1 MKSKFLW
8 ILTCLVLIFQ
18 TNSTIAQNILLWN
31 GETTNIVNCGFNNG
45 IADNSC
51 PHSGNWAFKGSI
63 NQWKSAT
70 INLECQNNWRVDLSK
85 YSEIQFYIKSETP
98 GLVLK
103 FGLSGWPYTSNMV
116 DIAPYIENGP
126 VNSSNK
132 LVKIPLELLKTAEYK
147 LNSVEHLRFETTG
160 PDLQV
165 IYADDFM
172 AIDLI
177 PNQVDS
183 IQFLSDQV
191 IKLNVKD
198 PYAMEDVQQNTNYQ
212 VISANDPDFLQP
224 QNPSKIGRHFFV
236 KEFPENST
244 NPITKNELFLVFDQK
259 LKNGYN
265 YQLIINTIKDLSGN
279 NFNQPQNFNFTFNDQ
294 QLINHSVKV
303 NQVGYFTWGPKYGY
317 VGNYLGD
324 AGAMSISPTQFKI
337 LDAKTNETVLTG
349 IPEFRGNDPD
359 RSGEV
364 VFECDFSSF
373 NTPGKYYLYL
383 PGIGRSFDF
392 EVGENVLDSVYYTS
406 ARGLLY
412 QRCGMDLAPPYADA
426 RWAHPACHQN
436 DGISH
441 SSWLNSPLYNGEAI
455 NAYLP
460 AKLGWHDAGDYGKYT
475 VSGCSAVYYLLNIF
489 DLFPEKFGDKELN
502 IPESGNG
509 VPDILDEAKYEISWL
524 MNMQAADGGVFERIT
539 TVNWPTTLP
548 QNDLATRYISEKT
561 TPATAQFAAVMAMA
575 YRLFLPYWPELA
587 NQCLNKS
594 KLALNFLLAHP
605 DVLPEGGYYGG
616 NVGIGGGN
624 YSSAGSD
631 IDERAW
637 AAAELYK
644 STGDPYYHQL
654 FDTYWS
660 PNPPNWGWNPFLDHQ
675 INASITYATT
685 TKYPTDPAK
694 INAIKSVILGDA
706 TNKWINR
713 LSTSFYRSACGI
725 DVGLGS
731 YGQSSRYSWDL
742 IMAYALSGDEKYRKY
757 ALLSLDVQLGNNP
770 QNKSYITGVGSNY
783 PMHPLHHPSLH
794 DGVKEPVPGI
804 PVFGPCS
811 HLGWS
816 NPYNIIVQDP
826 KYLYPC
832 GEKADSPYPILRRYY
847 DIPSNPAMS
856 EFNVIDE
863 AITSSVLGF
872 FKSAPLQPTEEKPAS
887 KLNYFVGKPIEDKV
901 LLKWE
906 MASEFQV
913 LSYQVERSMDG
924 VNFTPIASVNSWG
937 DSTSPQHYISTDG
950 YPPAKLLYYRLRVN
964 QQDGSHFYSI
974 IIPVNRSENKQ
985 LHLKLYPNPVTDKL
999 HIELSDPSSQNMML
1013 KWDVMI
1019 SDVHGKMVFEG
1030 FNDMNTINEEI
1041 NKLLDK
1047 LPPDIYIIEFR
1058 NQDETIREKFIKK

>member
-1 MKSKFLW
+1 MLHKALLGL
-8 ILTCLVLIFQ
+8 ILVFVTNTCP
-18 TNSTIAQNILLWN
+18 AQNMLLWD
-31 GETTNIVNCGFNNG
+31 GETPTINDCGFNNG

-51 PHSGNWAFKGSI
+51 PHSGNCAFKGSI

-70 INLECQNNWRVDLSK
+70 INLKCQNNWRVDLSK

-98 GLVLK
+98 DMMLK
-103 FGLSGWPYTSNMV
+103 FGLSGWPYTSNMI
-116 DIAPYIENGP
+116 DIAPYIQNGP
-126 VNSSNK
+126 ISNSYK
-132 LVKIPLELLKTAEYK
+132 LVKIPLEVLKTAEYK
-147 LNSVEHLRFETTG
+147 LNSVEHLRFETSG
-160 PDLQV
+160 PDIQV
-165 IYADDFM
+165 IYADDFK

-177 PNQVDS
+177 PNQIDS
-183 IQFLSDQV
+183 IHFLSNQV
-191 IKLNVKD
+191 IKLNVMD

-212 VISANDPDFLQP
+212 VISPNDPDFLQP
-224 QNPSKIGRHFFV
+224 QNPLKIGRHFFV

-279 NFNQPQNFNFTFNDQ
+279 DFNQPQNFNFTFNDQ

-324 AGAMSISPTQFKI
+324 AGPMTITPTQFKI
-337 LDAKTNETVLTG
+337 LHAKTNETVLTG

-373 NTPGKYYLYL
+373 NTPGKYYLYI

-392 EVGENVLDSVYYTS
+392 EVGENVLDSAYYIS
-406 ARGLLY
+406 ARGLFY
-412 QRCGMDLAPPYADA
+412 QRCGMDLTPPYADA

-455 NAYLP
+455 NAYIP
-460 AKLGWHDAGDYGKYT
+460 AKYGWHDAGDYGKYT

-524 MNMQAADGGVFERIT
+524 MNMQAADGGVFERVT
-539 TVNWPTTLP
+539 TVNWPTTMP
-548 QNDLATRYISEKT
+548 QNDLAIRYISEKT

-575 YRLFLPYWPELA
+575 YRLFLPYWPDLA

-594 KLALNFLLAHP
+594 KLVLNFLLAHP

-713 LSTSFYRSACGI
+713 LSTSLYRSACGL

-742 IMAYALSGDEKYRKY
+742 IMAYALSGNEKYRKY

-826 KYLYPC
+826 KNLYPS
-832 GEKADSPYPILRRYY
+832 GEKTESPYPILRRYY

-872 FKSAPLQPTEEKPAS
+872 FKTAPLQNTIEKPIT
-887 KLNYFVGKPIEDKV
+887 KLNYFVGQSVDDKV
-901 LLKWE
+901 LIKWE

-913 LSYQVERSMDG
+913 LSYQVERSFDG
-924 VNFTPIASVNSWG
+924 VNFTLLASVNSWG
-937 DSTSPQHYISTDG
+937 DSTSPQHYVSTDG
-950 YPPAKLLYYRLRVN
+950 YPTAKLLYYRLRVN

-974 IIPVNRSENKQ
+974 IIPVNRLTKKEV
-985 LHLKLYPNPVTDKL
+985 HLKLYPNPVTDKL
-999 HIELSDPSSQNMML
+999 HIELSDPSSQNTML
-1013 KWDVMI
+1013 RWNVMI

-1030 FNDMNTINEEI
+1030 FNDVNTINEEI

-1058 NQDETIREKFIKK
+1058 NQNETIREKFIKK